1 MLWREERANNFFT
14 LWVEIKLHL
23 QRRDPMNNLHP
34 LVRFTQEKLLH
45 KATEDS
51 LEELVKESQELLES
65 VEVAL
70 TKKR

>member
-1 MLWREERANNFFT
+1 MLWREEKANNFFT

-51 LEELVKESQELLES
+51 QEELVKECPGLVES
-65 VEVAL
+65 AGVVP